1 MNNIN
6 DWNDVRGKKVF
17 KKEEET
23 KDLNFSLINKRITI
37 IVENE
42 LLKFNKLYINNDGD
56 NKQNFGKWTVK

>member
-17 KKEEET
+17 KKEEN
-23 KDLNFSLINKRITI
+23 KDVDFSLINKRITI

-42 LLKFNKLYINNDGD
+42 LLKFNKKSINND
-56 NKQNFGKWTVK
+56 NKENYGKWTIK